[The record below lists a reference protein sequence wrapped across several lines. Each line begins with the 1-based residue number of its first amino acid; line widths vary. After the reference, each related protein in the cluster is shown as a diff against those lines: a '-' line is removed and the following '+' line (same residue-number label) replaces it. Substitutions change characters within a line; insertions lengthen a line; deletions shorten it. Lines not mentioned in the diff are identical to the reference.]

1 MEKNSGTGKP
11 ALEWAFTLDPRELVR
26 RARQLEP
33 AGKPALESAFA
44 LDPRELVKRARQLER
59 SLLRRR

>member
-11 ALEWAFTLDPRELVR
+11 ALEWAFTLDPRELV
-26 RARQLEP
+26 
-33 AGKPALESAFA
+33 
-44 LDPRELVKRARQLER
+44 KRARQLER